1 MQKNETIEKAI
12 KDRNI
17 QLLRESLGN
26 ICYVDA
32 NFSIGEF
39 DSTIG
44 YIKNSGISDE
54 ELKDKKLEGEL
65 ITDQKSS
72 PYTQDDFIEAVAKLK
87 NNFCDER
94 IEDVKKIGKMLY
106 PKTENQSG
114 TKKKDSL
121 KKVQSHQTNV
131 VITICL
137 VAIAI
142 IILVMLLVRK

>member
-1 MQKNETIEKAI
+1 M
-12 KDRNI
+12 
-17 QLLRESLGN
+17 
-26 ICYVDA
+26 
-32 NFSIGEF
+32 
-39 DSTIG
+39 
-44 YIKNSGISDE
+44 
-54 ELKDKKLEGEL
+54 

-106 PKTENQSG
+106 PKTENKSV

>member
-12 KDRNI
+12 KSKNI
-17 QLLRESLGN
+17 QLLREYLGN
-26 ICYVDA
+26 ICYIDA
-32 NFSIGEF
+32 NFSTGEF
-39 DSTIG
+39 DSTIR
-44 YIKNSGISDE
+44 YIKNSGISEE

-65 ITDQKSS
+65 ITDQKAI

-106 PKTENQSG
+106 PKTENKSV